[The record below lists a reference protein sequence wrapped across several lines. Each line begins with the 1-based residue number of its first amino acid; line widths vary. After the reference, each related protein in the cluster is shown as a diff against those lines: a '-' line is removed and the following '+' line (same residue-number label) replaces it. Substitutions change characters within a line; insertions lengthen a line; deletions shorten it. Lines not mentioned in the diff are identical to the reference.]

1 MKSILTKLTLV
12 ISLSLLVAIVN
23 PGVMA
28 TQAKEGSIPG
38 NWESVLKVGDQKLRL
53 VLKVNSSKDGVLS
66 AVLDSL
72 DQANANN
79 LPVDSITFQN
89 NVLHFEMKAL
99 RIVYSEV
106 ATGHFFLENIG
117 DQSPRAF

>member
-1 MKSILTKLTLV
+1 MKANLTKLTLV
-12 ISLSLLVAIVN
+12 TSLSLIAAIVN

-28 TQAKEGSIPG
+28 TQAKEGSISG

-53 VLKVNSSKDGVLS
+53 VLKVNSSKDGVLN

-79 LPVDSITFQN
+79 LQVTRS
-89 NVLHFEMKAL
+89 HFKTTCFTLKCRRCASSTMA
-99 RIVYSEV
+99 R
-106 ATGHFFLENIG
+106 
-117 DQSPRAF
+117 